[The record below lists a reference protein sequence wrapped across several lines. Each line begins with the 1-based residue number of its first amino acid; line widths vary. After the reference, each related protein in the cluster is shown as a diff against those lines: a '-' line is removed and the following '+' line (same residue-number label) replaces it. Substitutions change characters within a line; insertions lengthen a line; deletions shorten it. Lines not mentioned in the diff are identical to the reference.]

1 MKCFFEFVALLTL
14 IFIWNAS
21 GRAAPVQ
28 MPEPQPPS
36 PSGSAPAPSTSQSL
50 SPPGTTSPFLGSVPS
65 GEPTPG
71 ELPLSLTDAVE
82 RGLQYNLGALLSGQN
97 RRAARGARQQALSKL
112 LPNLSAGV
120 SETVEQVN
128 LAALGF
134 SGFPGIPQIIGP
146 FSVFD
151 VRAYARQDL
160 FNMPSIQQLHSS
172 SETVKATDLTYQNAR
187 DLVVLGVV
195 GLYLQAI
202 SGRSRIDAAQAQYRT
217 AQALYKQAVDFKE
230 AGVVPAIE
238 VLRSQVEM
246 QSEQQRLIYLQ
257 NEFEKQKLNL
267 ARTIGLP
274 MGQAFRLTDEAPF
287 RPLPPITFEQALSR
301 AYDSRSDFQSAQAQV
316 RAASLAKQAAESQRL
331 PTAGLDFNYGT
342 IGRAPGSSHGTF
354 TLAAS
359 LKVPL
364 FEGGRIAGEVLEADS
379 RLQERQDELENLR
392 AQIRY
397 QVQTSFLD
405 LHSAENQVSVAQST
419 VNLAHQQMDQARD
432 RFAAGVA
439 TNIEVV
445 QAQAALATAN
455 ENYISSL
462 FAYNLAKAELARAV
476 GGAEKIVAQF
486 LLGETR

>member
-1 MKCFFEFVALLTL
+1 MKCFFQFVALLTM
-14 IFIWNAS
+14 IFVWDVS

-28 MPEPQPPS
+28 VPEPQLPS
-36 PSGSAPAPSTSQSL
+36 PSGSASSPQSVPPPAAQ
-50 SPPGTTSPFLGSVPS
+50 SPFLGSVPS
-65 GEPTPG
+65 GERTSG

-82 RGLQYNLGALLSGQN
+82 MGLRYNLGTLLSGQD
-97 RRAARGARQQALSKL
+97 RRVAEGARQQALSRL
-112 LPNLSAGV
+112 LPKLSAGM
-120 SETVEQVN
+120 SETIQQTN
-128 LAALGF
+128 LAAIGF

-151 VRAYARQDL
+151 VRAYANQDL
-160 FNMPSIQQLHSS
+160 FNMPSFRNFQSS
-172 SETVKATDLTYQNAR
+172 SENVKASALTYQNAR

-195 GLYLQAI
+195 GLYLQAV
-202 SGRSRIDAAQAQYRT
+202 SGQSRIQAAQAQYRT

-257 NEFEKQKLNL
+257 NQFDKQKLKL
-267 ARTIGLP
+267 ARAIGMPLA
-274 MGQAFRLTDEAPF
+274 QAFRLTDEAPY
-287 RPLPPITFEQALSR
+287 RAMPPITVEQALAR
-301 AYDSRSDFQSAQAQV
+301 AYDTRSDFRSAQARV
-316 RAASLAKQAAESQRL
+316 RAASLARQAAESQRL

-354 TLAAS
+354 TLVANV
-359 LKVPL
+359 KVPL
-364 FEGGRIAGEVLEADS
+364 FEGGRISGEILEADA

-397 QVQTSFLD
+397 QVQTAFLD
-405 LHSAENQVSVAQST
+405 LHSAESQVSVAQST
-419 VNLAHQQMDQARD
+419 VDLAHQQMDQAQD
-432 RFAAGVA
+432 RFKAGVV

-455 ENYISSL
+455 ENYITSL

-476 GGAEKIVAQF
+476 GGAEQVIGQF
-486 LLGETR
+486 LLGETK

>member
-1 MKCFFEFVALLTL
+1 MKCFFQFVALLTM
-14 IFIWNAS
+14 IFIGDAS

-28 MPEPQPPS
+28 VPEPELPP
-36 PSGSAPAPSTSQSL
+36 PSGSTSSSQSASL
-50 SPPGTTSPFLGSVPS
+50 PGTQSPFMGSVPS
-65 GEPTPG
+65 GERTPG

-82 RGLQYNLGALLSGQN
+82 MGLRYNLGALLSGQD
-97 RRAARGARQQALSKL
+97 RRVAEGARQQALSKL
-112 LPNLSAGV
+112 LPKLSAGV
-120 SETVEQVN
+120 SETIQQTN
-128 LAALGF
+128 LAAIGF

-151 VRAYARQDL
+151 VRAYATQDL
-160 FNMPSIQQLHSS
+160 FNMPSLQEFQSS

-195 GLYLQAI
+195 GLYLQAV
-202 SGRSRIDAAQAQYRT
+202 SGQSRIEAAQAQYRT
-217 AQALYKQAVDFKE
+217 AQALYEQAVDFKD

-238 VLRSQVEM
+238 VLRAQVEM

-257 NEFEKQKLNL
+257 NQFEKQKLNL
-267 ARTIGLP
+267 ARAIGLP
-274 MGQAFRLTDEAPF
+274 LAQAFRLTEEAPY
-287 RPLPPITFEQALSR
+287 RPLPPITFEQALAR
-301 AYDSRSDFQSAQAQV
+301 AYDSRSDYQSAQAHV
-316 RAASLAKQAAESQRL
+316 RAASLARQAAENQRL

-342 IGRAPGSSHGTF
+342 IGRAPGNSHGTF
-354 TLAAS
+354 TLVANVT
-359 LKVPL
+359 VPL
-364 FEGGRIAGEVLEADS
+364 FEGGRISGEVLEADA

-397 QVQTSFLD
+397 QVRTSFLD
-405 LHSAENQVSVAQST
+405 LHSAESQVSVAQST
-419 VNLAHQQMDQARD
+419 VDLAHQQMDQAQD
-432 RFAAGVA
+432 RFKAGVV

-486 LLGETR
+486 LLGVTK